1 MMLKSCAVVLVMLL
15 ASSLADDQSSRNQRD
30 KFVSGGGKLVFY
42 KFFTPMKLASAATF
56 IHHHNSITP
65 RLLTFLSAPSNF
77 YRLMIVPLIPP
88 GVIDTNANLVVK
100 MAVGL
105 ETTFGS
111 ADSDP
116 SFGVSDGQRYIGVI
130 THDKTNYNTDA
141 PCRGFEGSS
150 GTTLNDQQLDGSL
163 PKPSE
168 IQYYPGRFEIQL
180 SLSDRWGT
188 CFVPLDGGFS
198 REMVYQNKL
207 NPLNGLFLEI
217 YGNHAQEKEGIK
229 YIEMNILQEN

>member
-1 MMLKSCAVVLVMLL
+1 MKLIKIIYVMFAV
-15 ASSLADDQSSRNQRD
+15 SLAQAHDLKDDTSKKQPQ
-30 KFVSGGGKLVFY
+30 LVFY
-42 KFFTPMKLASAATF
+42 KFFTPMKLVSAASF

-65 RLLTFLSAPSNF
+65 RLLTFLSAPSLL

-88 GVIDTNANLVVK
+88 GVTDTNANLVVK

-105 ETTFGS
+105 EIKFGA

-116 SFGVSDGQRYIGVI
+116 SFVVSDGHHFIGME
-130 THDKTNYNTDA
+130 TNDKTNYAASA
-141 PCRGFEGSS
+141 PCRGVEGPS
-150 GTTLNDQQLDGSL
+150 GKTMTRHLDAAL

-168 IQYYPGRFEIQL
+168 SRYPGKFEIQL

-198 REMVYQNKL
+198 REMVYQYKL
-207 NPLNGLFLEI
+207 NPYNGLFLEI
-217 YGNHAQEKEGIK
+217 YGNDAQEKEGIK
-229 YIEMNILQEN
+229 YIELSILQEN

>member
-1 MMLKSCAVVLVMLL
+1 M
-15 ASSLADDQSSRNQRD
+15 
-30 KFVSGGGKLVFY
+30 FY
-42 KFFTPMKLASAATF
+42 KFFTPTKLVSAATF

-65 RLLTFLSAPSNF
+65 RLLTFLSAPSDN

-88 GVIDTNANLVVK
+88 GVIHTNANLVVK

-105 ETTFGS
+105 DTKFGKT
-111 ADSDP
+111 DSDP
-116 SFGVSDGQRYIGVI
+116 SFGVSDGHRFIGML
-130 THDKTNYNTDA
+130 TTDKTNYKDHA
-141 PCRGFEGSS
+141 PCFGIEGPSAK
-150 GTTLNDQQLDGSL
+150 TLSNPFRDPNL

-168 IQYYPGRFEIQL
+168 AQYYPGRFEIQL

-207 NPLNGLFLEI
+207 NPHNGLFLEI
-217 YGNHAQEKEGIK
+217 YGNHAKEEEGIK
-229 YIEMNILQEN
+229 YIEISIQQEN